1 MYVEWWMALVILAWW
16 FMSIAHIT
24 KGIRND
30 AFQDGVNQGT
40 ETTLKILQKEGIIS
54 INDNE
59 EIISVKK

>member
-1 MYVEWWMALVILAWW
+1 
-16 FMSIAHIT
+16 MSIAHIT

-54 INDNE
+54 INDKE